1 MAGGIIAEMGQVG
14 VGSGW
19 RKKVKN
25 SVFGQVEF
33 ELPPVHPHGDEK
45 QAVEYECRNK
55 DFIWEG
61 ECIIGVK
68 IVR

>member
-1 MAGGIIAEMGQVG
+1 MAGGIIAERQVG

-33 ELPPVHPHGDEK
+33 ELPPHIYMEMRNRQLNMSV
-45 QAVEYECRNK
+45 NK

-61 ECIIGVK
+61 ECIIELK
-68 IVR
+68 LHVR